1 MLIKLQNRPP
11 EKREEKG
18 QEDTE
23 KREKE
28 DTEQREKEDAEQSE
42 EEVQRV
48 ADLYNRMTSAHRLRT
63 QDNLRF

>member
-18 QEDTE
+18 Q
-23 KREKE
+23 E

-48 ADLYNRMTSAHRLRT
+48 ADWYNRMTSAHRLRT